1 MLIGIAISSGLM
13 LLWPIIQRS
22 RAGNM
27 VNPTQA
33 VMLINHQ
40 DAVVID
46 VRPMATFQLGHI
58 ANARNVPLADLDT
71 KMASFPKDKPVI
83 LSCDRGQ
90 IAVGAAAKLRQA
102 GLTQVSVL
110 EGGLNAWLQAGMPTS
125 TKKK

>member
-27 VNPTQA
+27 VNPAQA

>member
-1 MLIGIAISSGLM
+1 
-13 LLWPIIQRS
+13 
-22 RAGNM
+22 M